1 MLSDFQSSSS
11 RNFFSFSFFP
21 FFFYDD
27 ALFVFWVKNQIKFV
41 FNFNLHIEPLKR
53 TVNSKLETLPS
64 FGLLKVNA
72 VRKHTIEVLKNYLS
86 CSQNILFK
94 SKICNHNFCKTFFV
108 ETFLWILWILWKCS
122 IIVKNLESV
131 RCTYWE
137 LI

>member
-1 MLSDFQSSSS
+1 MRHHRMLSDFQSSSS

-27 ALFVFWVKNQIKFV
+27 ALFVFWVKNQRKFV
-41 FNFNLHIEPLKR
+41 FNFNFNLHISPFER
-53 TVNSKLETLPS
+53 TVNSKQETLPS

-72 VRKHTIEVLKNYLS
+72 VRKHTIEVLKNYVS

-122 IIVKNLESV
+122 IIVKN
-131 RCTYWE
+131 
-137 LI
+137 